1 MCLYNHQKEVT
12 LMLKYKIDVIA
23 KLKESGYN
31 STKILKDGIISQSA
45 MQKFRNGEM
54 VGIKTI
60 EQICGLLDIQPGDI
74 IEYKKKDEPE

>member
-1 MCLYNHQKEVT
+1 
-12 LMLKYKIDVIA
+12 MLKYKIDVIA

>member
-1 MCLYNHQKEVT
+1 
-12 LMLKYKIDVIA
+12 MLKYKIDVIA

-31 STKILKDGIISQSA
+31 STKILKDGIIGQSA

>member
-1 MCLYNHQKEVT
+1 
-12 LMLKYKIDVIA
+12 MLKYKIDVIA

-60 EQICGLLDIQPGDI
+60 EQICGLLNIQPGDI
-74 IEYKKKDEPE
+74 IEYEKKDEPE